1 MSRIKIETITPVHI
15 GNGNSLLQDD
25 EFVTF
30 NNEDDVFCA
39 GIIDMHKIANLLSYE
54 KIARFVA
61 GGGKVTSLLKNYD
74 IEDYC
79 SRIDFITCNSELI
92 EKGRNVLAEQIHNGM
107 GNPYI
112 PGSSIKGAIRSAVLP
127 YLMKS
132 THFNFVVDKKS
143 DVEKKIFGEEIVNE
157 FMRFIQVGDAN
168 FDDAEE
174 IITSVYN
181 LSKNKPFTL
190 PRVLSECID
199 KELMGEFSLKI
210 KSELNQF
217 CVTRNSSVKQI
228 PEQMKNI
235 SGLFTIINTH
245 SQKLIN
251 DEIEFWKMRTK
262 NITDQDILSDIKKY
276 TDDLACTLEEFNKID
291 AKSCI
296 LRLGFGSGKTFITG
310 ALNETWDELQGNKSY
325 TQIISD
331 NYSKARRIVN
341 DFENDSDVFMSFGFV
356 KLTQI

>member
-1 MSRIKIETITPVHI
+1 MSRIKIETITPIHI
-15 GNGNSLLQDD
+15 GSGNSLLQDD

-30 NNEDDVFCA
+30 NDEYDALCA
-39 GIIDMHKIANLLSYE
+39 GIIDMHKIANLFSYE
-54 KIARFVA
+54 KLARFVS
-61 GGGKVTSLLKNYD
+61 GGGKVTSLLKNYN

-79 SRIDFITCNSELI
+79 SRIDWITCNSELI

-127 YLMKS
+127 YLMKQ
-132 THFNFVVDKKS
+132 THFNFIVDKKS
-143 DVEKKIFGEEIVNE
+143 DVEKRIFGEDIVNE

-168 FDDAEE
+168 FDGADE

-199 KELMGEFSLKI
+199 RESEGEFSLKI

-217 CVTRNSSVKQI
+217 CVIRNSSVKQI
-228 PEQMKNI
+228 PEQLKNI
-235 SGLFTIINTH
+235 SGLFAIINAH

-251 DEIEFWKMRTK
+251 DEIEFW
-262 NITDQDILSDIKKY
+262 NIRKIDVTDRNILYDIKKY
-276 TDDLACTLEEFNKID
+276 TDDLTYTLKEFQKTD

-310 ALNETWDELQGNKSY
+310 ALNETWDELQHKK
-325 TQIISD
+325 TPKQIIRD

-341 DFENDSDVFMSFGFV
+341 DFENDSDIFMAFGFV